1 MNLPILIAAFAVE
14 LILGAVWVWR
24 KRRSY
29 ESQRNAWG
37 ESEFLA

>member
-1 MNLPILIAAFAVE
+1 MSIPILTTFAAVE